1 MKAVTIK
8 PHHFM
13 DIIKLHGG
21 GFEHFVP
28 DPAMG
33 HDFCRIGNLILSNP
47 EQGLYLTIE
56 GDDICRPCR
65 FYQGHCIDLIHD
77 LPGITLKDD
86 YNRMLDSRILELY
99 KLTDDSYT
107 ARSLCKTLYHQ
118 ADLIFEVWQEEPANA
133 AEKRFRLF
141 TEGAKRYLERFEE
154 E

>member
-28 DPAMG
+28 DSAMG
-33 HDFCRIGNLILSNP
+33 HDFYRIGNLILSCP
-47 EQGLYLTIE
+47 EQRVCLTIE
-56 GDDICRPCR
+56 GDDICRPCK
-65 FYQGHCIDLIHD
+65 FYQGHCTDLVRG

-99 KLTDDSYT
+99 ELTSDPYT
-107 ARSLCKTLYHQ
+107 ARALCEALYRR
-118 ADLIFEVWQEEPANA
+118 ADLILEVWREEPAEA
-133 AEKRFRLF
+133 AGKRRRLF
-141 TEGAKRYLERFEE
+141 EEGAKRYLERFREE
-154 E
+154 